1 MSDFIMSGHRQPH
14 SYNSIRISPFSN
26 PVWNRFTVRGR
37 MHDDKARLTPTKSLT
52 RSRPSM
58 TKLSIDGHSFLQDSA
73 EVGLDPRH
81 DSAII
86 IDTIMLNHQNNP
98 SAWISRKLG
107 ASIVIQLPKLI

>member
-1 MSDFIMSGHRQPH
+1 
-14 SYNSIRISPFSN
+14 
-26 PVWNRFTVRGR
+26 
-37 MHDDKARLTPTKSLT
+37 
-52 RSRPSM
+52 M

-86 IDTIMLNHQNNP
+86 IDTIMLNHQNDP
-98 SAWISRKLG
+98 PSRKLG

>member
-1 MSDFIMSGHRQPH
+1 
-14 SYNSIRISPFSN
+14 
-26 PVWNRFTVRGR
+26 
-37 MHDDKARLTPTKSLT
+37 
-52 RSRPSM
+52 M

-73 EVGLDPRH
+73 EVGLDLRH

-86 IDTIMLNHQNNP
+86 IDTIMLNHQNDP